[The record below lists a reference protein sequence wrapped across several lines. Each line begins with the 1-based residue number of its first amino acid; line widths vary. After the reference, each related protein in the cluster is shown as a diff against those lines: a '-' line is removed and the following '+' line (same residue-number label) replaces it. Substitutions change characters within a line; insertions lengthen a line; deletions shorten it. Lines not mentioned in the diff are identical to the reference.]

1 MESLAQL
8 ENLCERLYNSQD
20 SVERAHAERTLKCFS
35 VNTDYISQCQYI
47 LDNSLTP
54 YALMLASSSLLK
66 QVTEQSLPL
75 QLRLD
80 IRNYLINY
88 LATRGPD
95 LEPFVV
101 GSLIQLLCRVTKF
114 GWLDD
119 DRFKEVIKE
128 AMNFLSQEN
137 GCGDMVMKFHIFGS
151 DLSPQNMV
159 RVKGGGVLKY
169 AGRRTHA
176 CGLWSSIYGG
186 WESFSK
192 HLSFVVGEGT
202 CIRFWHDR
210 WIGDNTLKDLY
221 PELYVFSAVKD
232 ACISEV
238 LWIPEG
244 GIVRVWD
251 LTFYRAFEDW
261 ELAASY
267 FLFQLIQTRIPRDDR
282 SDTLGWRLKGD
293 GKFDIRSYYHA
304 IRGASNSLF
313 PWKGVWKP
321 KIPRRVAFFLWT
333 AAHGRIL
340 TLDNLMLKGRP
351 LATWCCMCC
360 CDGESVDHLLLHCPV
375 THSLWTFMLQAFGI
389 HWVMPGS
396 VAGLLSCWHQWLGK
410 HNLDIWNL
418 VLGCLMWIVW
428 LERNRRSFEDIEKTL
443 DELKAPYHCA
453 IGLKILNQLVSEMNQ
468 TNSGLPSMLQRK
480 IAISF
485 KDQSLFQVF
494 QISLTSL
501 HQLKNDVGSKLQELV
516 LSLSLNVLS
525 FDFMGTSFDESSD
538 EIGMVQIPISWR
550 PVIQDS
556 STLQIFFD
564 YYAITQ
570 SHFSK
575 EALECLLR
583 LASIRRSFFINDAT
597 RLKFLSHLM
606 TGTKEILQSGIGL
619 ADHDNYH
626 SFCRLL
632 GRFKVN
638 YQSAF
643 FVARGNNE
651 VGADLQPSKEVVG
664 KWLWRY
670 GMETDVLW
678 RRVIEAKY
686 GNIWGGW
693 CTKKVTSPYGVSLW
707 RYIRSGW
714 LNFSKFLVYDVG
726 DGTRVKFWKHV
737 WCGDCTLQEAFPKLY
752 HLSRS
757 KDSSVAEVMGW
768 FAGRFNWN
776 VQFLRPPQDWEE
788 EAFDRF
794 MELVYS
800 LIVRGFGP
808 DKVCWK
814 PARNRGFEVRG
825 YYSSF
830 YPPTF
835 VSFPW
840 RMIWQS
846 KLSELV
852 NADGYADWIR
862 LVADFTLKSLHS
874 WQWAGSSVYYLLG
887 MWSRLVTSVRFLK
900 TDTANLLD
908 EYAPKIIEGFISSRF
923 DSLQSEFSDELSEDP
938 LDNVE
943 LLQDQLDFIPY
954 LCRFQYETCGMY
966 IVKIMEPI
974 LQLYM
979 DGANL
984 QCCAY
989 NIQLSLAEVKLAWIV
1004 HIVAAILKTKQI
1016 SGFSGELQE
1025 VFDAELS
1032 ARVWQLI
1039 NVTDSGL
1046 QSQRYGE
1053 LSKQRLDCAILT
1065 FLQQFRKSFVG
1076 DYALHSSKQLY
1087 ARLSELL
1094 GIHDHLLLLVAIV
1107 RKIVTNLKSYSQS
1120 KVVIDHTLSVFLEM
1134 TSGSMLGKLLLKLDI
1149 IKSIISHHD
1158 KEHFPFLDDF
1168 RCSRSRTTFYF
1179 AIAALIFM
1187 EDSLLKFKSSMDP
1200 LLQETRTTVMM
1211 DQVVFDCGQQCLIVT
1226 DQWLTMVFVSLE
1238 STSDATFHSD
1248 AVKYALIGL
1257 MRDLRGIAMATKSH
1271 RTYCFLF
1278 DWLYPARLPL
1288 LLKAIAYWTDTPE
1301 VCNLPFDPLVHTDL
1315 HEMILILPF
1324 SGNWKCVLCL
1334 LELALATGNYLV
1346 SWIDLVDLSTMKILP
1361 IADGIT
1367 LLSDCVNVLLSQSA
1381 DILITP
1387 VKVTTPLLKFIAEL
1401 VLNKSERLAFDSSS
1415 PNGILLFREVSK
1427 LTVAYGSRILPLQ
1440 NAADMYTFK
1449 YKGIWICLTILTRA
1463 LAGNYVNFGV
1473 FELYGDRSL
1482 ADALDVALRMIL
1494 SIPLADVLKFR
1505 KLAQAYFAFLEI
1517 LFNSHMAFI
1526 LNLDTSTFMYIV
1538 GSLEAGLKGLIENIS
1553 TQCASAVDK
1562 LATFYFIDIV
1572 TGESPSS
1579 PAALCLAQ
1587 HITNCPGLFQEILS
1601 TLFEIII
1608 FGDGGNQRNLS
1619 RPMLSLILINEEL
1632 HYYNIGTEGWTLKS
1646 EETLTNIKGQIL
1658 ASHPPDQQQQLSL
1671 CFEKL
1676 MADITRSLDLKNR
1689 DKFTQNLIRFKNE
1702 FRSKRYAAILT

>member
-1 MESLAQL
+1 MESLAHL
-8 ENLCERLYNSQD
+8 EILCERLYNSQD

-101 GSLIQLLCRVTKF
+101 GSLVQLLCRVTKF

-119 DRFKEVIKE
+119 DRFKEVINE
-128 AMNFLSQEN
+128 AMNFLSQ
-137 GCGDMVMKFHIFGS
+137 
-151 DLSPQNMV
+151 
-159 RVKGGGVLKY
+159 
-169 AGRRTHA
+169 
-176 CGLWSSIYGG
+176 
-186 WESFSK
+186 
-192 HLSFVVGEGT
+192 
-202 CIRFWHDR
+202 
-210 WIGDNTLKDLY
+210 
-221 PELYVFSAVKD
+221 
-232 ACISEV
+232 
-238 LWIPEG
+238 
-244 GIVRVWD
+244 
-251 LTFYRAFEDW
+251 
-261 ELAASY
+261 
-267 FLFQLIQTRIPRDDR
+267 
-282 SDTLGWRLKGD
+282 
-293 GKFDIRSYYHA
+293 
-304 IRGASNSLF
+304 
-313 PWKGVWKP
+313 
-321 KIPRRVAFFLWT
+321 
-333 AAHGRIL
+333 
-340 TLDNLMLKGRP
+340 
-351 LATWCCMCC
+351 
-360 CDGESVDHLLLHCPV
+360 
-375 THSLWTFMLQAFGI
+375 
-389 HWVMPGS
+389 
-396 VAGLLSCWHQWLGK
+396 
-410 HNLDIWNL
+410 
-418 VLGCLMWIVW
+418 
-428 LERNRRSFEDIEKTL
+428 
-443 DELKAPYHCA
+443 APYHCA

-468 TNSGLPSMLQRK
+468 PNSGLPSMLQRK

-550 PVIQDS
+550 PVIQDP

-626 SFCRLL
+626 AFCRLL
-632 GRFKVN
+632 GRLKVN
-638 YQSAF
+638 YQ
-643 FVARGNNE
+643 
-651 VGADLQPSKEVVG
+651 
-664 KWLWRY
+664 
-670 GMETDVLW
+670 
-678 RRVIEAKY
+678 
-686 GNIWGGW
+686 
-693 CTKKVTSPYGVSLW
+693 
-707 RYIRSGW
+707 
-714 LNFSKFLVYDVG
+714 
-726 DGTRVKFWKHV
+726 
-737 WCGDCTLQEAFPKLY
+737 
-752 HLSRS
+752 
-757 KDSSVAEVMGW
+757 
-768 FAGRFNWN
+768 
-776 VQFLRPPQDWEE
+776 
-788 EAFDRF
+788 
-794 MELVYS
+794 
-800 LIVRGFGP
+800 
-808 DKVCWK
+808 
-814 PARNRGFEVRG
+814 
-825 YYSSF
+825 
-830 YPPTF
+830 
-835 VSFPW
+835 
-840 RMIWQS
+840 
-846 KLSELV
+846 LSELV
-852 NADGYADWIR
+852 NADGYTDWIR

-900 TDTANLLD
+900 TDSANLLD

-966 IVKIMEPI
+966 IMKIMEPI

-984 QCCAY
+984 QCCAD

-1046 QSQRYGE
+1046 HSQRYGE

-1065 FLQQFRKSFVG
+1065 FLQHFRKSFVG

-1094 GIHDHLLLLVAIV
+1094 GIHDHSLLLVAIV

-1120 KVVIDHTLSVFLEM
+1120 KVVIDHALSIFLEM

-1158 KEHFPFLDDF
+1158 KEHFPFLDDY

-1179 AIAALIFM
+1179 AIATLIFM

-1200 LLQETRTTVMM
+1200 LLQ
-1211 DQVVFDCGQQCLIVT
+1211 
-1226 DQWLTMVFVSLE
+1226 VFVSLE

-1248 AVKYALIGL
+1248 DVKYALIGL

-1288 LLKAIAYWTDTPE
+1288 LLKAIAFWTDTPE
-1301 VCNLPFDPLVHTDL
+1301 
-1315 HEMILILPF
+1315 
-1324 SGNWKCVLCL
+1324 
-1334 LELALATGNYLV
+1334 
-1346 SWIDLVDLSTMKILP
+1346 
-1361 IADGIT
+1361 
-1367 LLSDCVNVLLSQSA
+1367 
-1381 DILITP
+1381 
-1387 VKVTTPLLKFIAEL
+1387 
-1401 VLNKSERLAFDSSS
+1401 
-1415 PNGILLFREVSK
+1415 
-1427 LTVAYGSRILPLQ
+1427 
-1440 NAADMYTFK
+1440 
-1449 YKGIWICLTILTRA
+1449 
-1463 LAGNYVNFGV
+1463 
-1473 FELYGDRSL
+1473 
-1482 ADALDVALRMIL
+1482 
-1494 SIPLADVLKFR
+1494 
-1505 KLAQAYFAFLEI
+1505 LAQAYFAFLEI

-1562 LATFYFIDIV
+1562 LATFYFTDIV

-1619 RPMLSLILINEEL
+1619 RPMLSLILINEE
-1632 HYYNIGTEGWTLKS
+1632 
-1646 EETLTNIKGQIL
+1646 TLTNIKGQIL
-1658 ASHPPDQQQQLSL
+1658 ASYPPDQQQHLSL

-1676 MADITRSLDLKNR
+1676 MADITRSLDLNNR